1 MRVLLTVNPE
11 KNIFMYLVP
20 LAWSLRTAGH
30 EVLVAS
36 QPRFADT
43 ITQAGLTAVPVG
55 GDFDKWQ
62 WGRQAP
68 ELLESIRPGLTP
80 PWDVAEDPEGTT
92 WEHTLQSHKAA
103 VEGAHEGEAAAVID
117 DLVAFAHHW
126 KPDLVVWDSFSY
138 IGPIT
143 AKACGAAH
151 ARVVFGADVF
161 GTTRDIYQRLKAQQP
176 EAEREDPLADW
187 LGGHARRF
195 GAEFSEDMTTGH
207 VTIDQFPPSLQLGTD
222 RDVLQT
228 QFIGYG
234 GPAVVPEWLKKAPE
248 RPRVGMTLGLTA
260 TEVFNGY
267 NIPLSEIFDSVAE
280 LDVELVATIAQSQ
293 QEKLGNVP
301 DNVRLVPYVPWHAI
315 APTCSAVIH
324 HAGAA
329 TLATTARHP
338 VPQLSLHFHFDQP
351 ILARKLAEQGAGL
364 EIHTTQATGQNIR
377 ESVHRLLTEPRFVQQ
392 ASALR
397 DEILGAP
404 SLNELVPR
412 LEEVAVKYRAG

>member
-1 MRVLLTVNPE
+1 MRVLFTVNPE

-20 LAWSLRTAGH
+20 MAWALRTAGH
-30 EVLVAS
+30 EVLIAS
-36 QPRFADT
+36 QPRFAPT

-55 GDFDKWQ
+55 NDFDKWQ
-62 WGRQAP
+62 FGREYP

-92 WEHTLQSHKAA
+92 WEHTSQSHKAA
-103 VEGAHEGEAAAVID
+103 VEGAHGGEAAAVID
-117 DLVAFAHHW
+117 DLVAFARHW

-138 IGPIT
+138 IGSIT

-161 GTTRDIYQRLKAQQP
+161 GATRDIYLRLKAQQP
-176 EAEREDPLADW
+176 EAEQLDPLADW
-187 LGGHARRF
+187 LGGQARAF
-195 GAEFSEDMTTGH
+195 GGEFSEDMTTGH
-207 VTIDQFPPSLQLGTD
+207 VTIDQFPRSLQLDTSLN
-222 RDVLQT
+222 VLQT

-234 GPAVVPEWLKKAPE
+234 GPAVVPDWLKTAPE

-267 NIPLSEIFDSVAE
+267 NIPLAEILESVAE
-280 LDVELVATIAQSQ
+280 LDIELVATIAERE
-293 QEKLGNVP
+293 QEKLGKVP
-301 DNVRLVPYVPWHAI
+301 DNVRLVPFVPWHAI

-338 VPQLSLHFHFDQP
+338 VPQLSLHYHFDQP

-364 EIHTTQATGQNIR
+364 EIHTTEATGQNIK
-377 ESVHRLLTEPRFVQQ
+377 ESVNRLLTEPRF
-392 ASALR
+392 AERAAALR
-397 DEILGAP
+397 DEILAAP
-404 SLNELVPR
+404 SLNALVSQ
-412 LEEVAVKYRAG
+412 LEEVAVKHRAG